1 MRHLSTIAAR
11 TTLVLASFVCLLS
24 PSHAAQNIQFWTLG
38 LKPKFT
44 PYFENL
50 VKQYEAQNA
59 GVKIIWTDYPFEI
72 MQTKLA
78 SSIGS
83 GKPPSLVNLSVPMAE
98 EFSRHGMLQ
107 AVDSVIGDTSIYHKQ
122 ALEDLRFQGKLYGFP
137 HYNNINV
144 LAYNRTLFQQAGV
157 KSAPKSLDEILQ
169 TATQIASKTGQAG
182 FAPPLGKIDNY
193 FLQQGLP
200 LLKGGRAAFNSP
212 QHIALLNKFQQA
224 YAAKALLKDGL
235 FAENNFP
242 AVISAYNGKRLAMM
256 VGATTVLKRVQLD
269 APLVFADTEIAAAPV
284 GPTGIADGGWLFHF
298 AIPNGV
304 PAGELP
310 EVGKFARY
318 LTNDANQL
326 AFAKL
331 AGVFPSTQKAASAP
345 SFTTLAANANAADKA
360 IAVAASSINNARTL
374 YVAGIP
380 DYQQLQRILVNA
392 TEAAVTGKKPAK
404 QALDEAASAWNKQ
417 LDKNLAKQLGNSSAK
432 K

>member
-1 MRHLSTIAAR
+1 MKPAPFLIRSFSALLMLSSA
-11 TTLVLASFVCLLS
+11 VHCL
-24 PSHAAQNIQFWTLG
+24 AAQNISFWTLG

-59 GVKIIWTDYPFEI
+59 GVKITWTDYPYEV

-83 GKPPSLVNLSVPMAE
+83 SKPPSLVNLSVPMAE
-98 EFSRHGMLQ
+98 EFARSQMLQ
-107 AVDSVIGDTSIYHKQ
+107 AVDGLLGDAALYHKQ
-122 ALEDLRFQGKLYGFP
+122 ALQDLRFDGKVYGFP

-144 LAYNRTLFQQAGV
+144 LAYNRSLFQQAGI
-157 KSAPKSLDEILQ
+157 KAAPKNLDEILQ
-169 TATQIASKTGQAG
+169 AATQIASKTGQAG

-200 LLKGGRAAFNSP
+200 LLKDGRAAFNSP
-212 QHIALLNKFQQA
+212 QHIAFLQKFTQA

-256 VGATTVLKRVQLD
+256 VGATTVLKRVQAD
-269 APLVFADTEIAAAPV
+269 APAIFSDTEVVAAPV

-298 AIPNGV
+298 AVPSGV
-304 PAGELP
+304 PAAELP

-331 AGVFPSTQKAASAP
+331 AGVFPSTQKAAQDP
-345 SFTTLAANANAADKA
+345 SFTQLPSTANAADKA
-360 IAVAASSINNARTL
+360 IAVAAGSITNARTL

-380 DYQQLQRILVNA
+380 DYQQLQRLLVNA
-392 TEAAVTGKKPAK
+392 CEAAVTGKKPAK
-404 QALDEAASAWNKQ
+404 QALDEAAAAWDKQ
-417 LDKNLAKQLGNSSAK
+417 LAKQK